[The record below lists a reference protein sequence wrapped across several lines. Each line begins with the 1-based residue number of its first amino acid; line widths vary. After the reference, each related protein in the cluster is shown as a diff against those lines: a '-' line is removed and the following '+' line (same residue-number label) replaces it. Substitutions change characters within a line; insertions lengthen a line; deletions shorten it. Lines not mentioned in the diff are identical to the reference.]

1 MLLKQLIYLHF
12 YLIFW
17 WQIIYFCRL
26 LICMR
31 GRKINISK
39 ELEQAFEKLLYNLS
53 IAIHYQPYSDDKVE
67 YMEMLDLIA
76 KQKIQYDEYK
86 DFNILSSNILN
97 DVHLRSLPLLEK
109 YAIENGN
116 YAEQIEIW
124 SDYLLNIK
132 KSK

>member
-1 MLLKQLIYLHF
+1 M
-12 YLIFW
+12 
-17 WQIIYFCRL
+17 
-26 LICMR
+26 
-31 GRKINISK
+31 SK

-53 IAIHYQPYSDDKVE
+53 IAIYYQPYNDDRSE

-76 KQKIQYDEYK
+76 KQKIKYDEYK
-86 DFNILSSNILN
+86 DFKILSLNILN

-124 SDYLLNIK
+124 SDYLFNLHKKLLLIK
-132 KSK
+132 EEK

>member
-1 MLLKQLIYLHF
+1 M
-12 YLIFW
+12 
-17 WQIIYFCRL
+17 
-26 LICMR
+26 
-31 GRKINISK
+31 SK

-97 DVHLRSLPLLEK
+97 DVHLKSLPLLEK

-132 KSK
+132 KSEERDKVKNNWRKNKNIDTYNKK